1 MKEIVSNNSKDL
13 WLQLEKN
20 IPNQSFQFGPY
31 STQAYFDDP
40 ACMAFI
46 TSRYKFCAKMLSG
59 LKTVLEIGCGDGFG
73 GAIVAQ
79 KTDKLICTDI
89 NEAILR
95 DNEKRMG
102 HFSNIEYHYHDFRE
116 KPYQEKVNG
125 IFLVDVIEHIFPSE
139 ETNFLENLSNSLS
152 DNGICLIG
160 TPNLSSEKYAS
171 KYSKIGHV
179 NLKDHMSLKSIG
191 EKYFKNS
198 FLFGMNDEIVHTG
211 FSQMCHY
218 LWALCVDS
226 KKN

>member
-1 MKEIVSNNSKDL
+1 MKDIESNNSKDL

-20 IPNQSFQFGPY
+20 IPDQSFQFGPY
-31 STQAYFDDP
+31 TTQAYFDDP

-59 LKTVLEIGCGDGFG
+59 LNTVLEIGCGDGFG
-73 GAIVAQ
+73 GAIVVQ

-89 NEAILR
+89 NEPLLR

-102 HFSNIEYHYHDFRE
+102 HFSNIKYQYHDFRE
-116 KPYQEKVNG
+116 GPYQEKVDG
-125 IFLVDVIEHIFPSE
+125 IFLVDVIEHIFRSE
-139 ETNFLENLSNSLS
+139 ETNFLKNLSDSIS

-160 TPNLSSEKYAS
+160 TPNVSSEKYAS
-171 KYSKIGHV
+171 EYSKIGHV

-211 FSQMCHY
+211 FPQMCHY
-218 LWALCVDS
+218 LWILCVGPR
-226 KKN
+226 KI

>member
-1 MKEIVSNNSKDL
+1 MKEIESNNSKDL

-46 TSRYKFCAKMLSG
+46 TSRYKFCAKILSG

-79 KTDKLICTDI
+79 KIDKLICTDI
-89 NEAILR
+89 NEPLLR
-95 DNEKRMG
+95 DNEKRMS
-102 HFSNIEYHYHDFRE
+102 HFSKIKYQYHDFRE
-116 KPYQEKVNG
+116 RPYEEKIDG
-125 IFLVDVIEHIFPSE
+125 IFLVDVIEHIFVSE
-139 ETNFLENLSNSLS
+139 ETNFLKNLSDSIS

-160 TPNLSSEKYAS
+160 TPNVSSEKYAS
-171 KYSKIGHV
+171 EYSKIGHV

-191 EKYFKNS
+191 EKHFKNS

-211 FSQMCHY
+211 FPQMCHY
-218 LWALCVDS
+218 LWILCVGP
-226 KKN
+226 KKI